1 MSPIYLY
8 DGKLLVVDSK
18 LAGNENCCCD
28 CFCWVE
34 WQSSTTNSASGII
47 QVGDGIVN
55 VEVTSSGPVY
65 LRTTYDLNA
74 WVGDCATC
82 APTGDALFFSDTQGP
97 DGEFGSGTDSA
108 NFTYSF
114 SLSVPANR
122 VILPVF
128 SLGRSYTSITF
139 SFSESLNLVNASCP
153 LGDQYDNTGFTV
165 NGSSITGTGQSSIV
179 ELDGQNNY
187 TNFSMTTGPVAEFF
201 SLVYLGIPCD
211 TPSSP

>member
-1 MSPIYLY
+1 MSPLY
-8 DGKLLVVDSK
+8 TKDGKLLLVDSK
-18 LAGNENCCCD
+18 LAANENCCCD

-47 QVGDGIVN
+47 TVGDGIVN

-65 LRTTYDLNA
+65 LRTGDDVNA

-82 APTGDALFFSDTQGP
+82 APSGDALFFSDWQGP
-97 DGEFGSGTDSA
+97 VYGGGTDSA

-122 VILPVF
+122 VVLPVF
-128 SLGRSYTSITF
+128 SLGRYGLPVTF
-139 SFSESLNLVNASCP
+139 SFSEALTLVNASCP
-153 LGDQYDNTGFTV
+153 LGDNGINTGFTV
-165 NGSSITGTGQSSIV
+165 NGSSITGTGESSIV

-187 TNFSMTTGPVAEFF
+187 TNFSMTTGPFAEFF
-201 SLVYLGIPCD
+201 SLLYLGIPCD
-211 TPSSP
+211 TPSNP

>member
-1 MSPIYLY
+1 MSPLY
-8 DGKLLVVDSK
+8 TQDGKLLVVDGK
-18 LAGNENCCCD
+18 LAGNENCCCDD

-47 QVGDGIVN
+47 TVGDGIVN

-65 LRTTYDLNA
+65 LRTGDDLNA

-82 APTGDALFFSDTQGP
+82 APSGNALFFSDWQGP
-97 DGEFGSGTDSA
+97 GYGGGTDSA

-122 VILPVF
+122 VVLPVV
-128 SLGRSYTSITF
+128 SLGRYMIPVTF
-139 SFSESLNLVNASCP
+139 SFSEALTLVNASCP
-153 LGDQYDNTGFTV
+153 LGDNGINTGFTV
-165 NGSSITGTGQSSIV
+165 NGSSITGTGESSIV

-187 TNFSMTTGPVAEFF
+187 TNFSMTTGPFAEFF
-201 SLVYLGIPCD
+201 SLLYLGIPCD
-211 TPSSP
+211 TPSNP